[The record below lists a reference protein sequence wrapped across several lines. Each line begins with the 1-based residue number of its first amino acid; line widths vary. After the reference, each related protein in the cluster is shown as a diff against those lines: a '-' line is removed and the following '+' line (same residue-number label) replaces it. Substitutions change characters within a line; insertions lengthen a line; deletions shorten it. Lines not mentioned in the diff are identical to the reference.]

1 MEDAAAA
8 VTAARAASTLLNLPL
23 TASAAAVAYLH
34 AWHARAV
41 GGECEAP
48 PPPGRAA
55 AVALLLA
62 CKACAP
68 SPLRCCDAVN
78 AAAVVTA
85 GVGAWKNAA
94 EAAGLALPEGGGG
107 GLPPP
112 PVTGKAYT
120 TAKLALLAD
129 ETALLAAL
137 RYEPVPPTPPPH
149 ARVLNVCR
157 LVRVPR
163 PVARA
168 AAVLAN
174 DVCVLLPAADIAVV
188 SAACVEAA
196 SRLTGIKVDADPG
209 WRAAV
214 GGDEAAVAEAAATL
228 CAAVQAAWAARQ
240 GGVDG

>member
-1 MEDAAAA
+1 MAEVAAA
-8 VTAARAASTLLNLPL
+8 VAAARAASTLLNLPL

-41 GGECEAP
+41 SGECDLP

-55 AVALLLA
+55 AAALLLA

-85 GVGAWKNAA
+85 GDGQWRVAA
-94 EAAGLALPEGGGG
+94 KEAGLVLPAGGEG

-120 TAKLALLAD
+120 TAKRALLAD
-129 ETALLAAL
+129 EASLLDALS
-137 RYEPVPPTPPPH
+137 YELVPASPPPH

-157 LVRVPR
+157 LVRAPR
-163 PVARA
+163 AVARA

-174 DVCVLLPAADIAVV
+174 DACALLPTASVAIV

-214 GGDEAAVAEAAATL
+214 AGDAAAVAEAAATL
-228 CAAVQAAWAARQ
+228 CAAVEAAWAARE